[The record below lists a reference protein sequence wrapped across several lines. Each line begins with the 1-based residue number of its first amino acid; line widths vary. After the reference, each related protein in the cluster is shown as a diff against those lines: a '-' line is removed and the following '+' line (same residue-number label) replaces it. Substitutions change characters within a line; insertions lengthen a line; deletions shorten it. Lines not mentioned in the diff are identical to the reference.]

1 MGVCDGIQATGVG
14 GGPVYIIRI
23 HTNDGEEFF
32 TEMHLLLVSES
43 CANQNSLEH
52 SLTIFYPS
60 PDDSGDMGRRNIILP
75 YNHRIISFRFGS
87 DPRGHV
93 DLSLHFERCRKIKIS
108 NDK

>member
-1 MGVCDGIQATGVG
+1 MGVCDGIQAMGVG

-23 HTNDGEEFF
+23 QTNDGEEFF

-60 PDDSGDMGRRNIILP
+60 PGRLW
-75 YNHRIISFRFGS
+75 
-87 DPRGHV
+87 GHGAEEY
-93 DLSLHFERCRKIKIS
+93 HFAL
-108 NDK
+108 